1 MERVNN
7 NMLALARESRGMTQV
22 EIAEQL
28 GTTQGN
34 IGKLERGDYNVSRE
48 WLNGIARL
56 THYPYS
62 FFYQK
67 GEIIPENINY
77 RRREKVAQ
85 AVLSPLNAKINIER
99 FRMQIIAEALEIPPV
114 PVPVFEVSEENT
126 PAHIA
131 AKLRKQ
137 WKIAPGPID
146 NMTSVLEHQGIVID
160 SFDFNTSRV
169 DCRCL
174 LTDNGIPVIF
184 TNSSLLGDRLRFS
197 LAFQLGHLVM
207 HSGDVAW
214 NRDTGHEAN
223 LFAAELLMP
232 EPDIRP
238 DFEQGLSVPIL
249 ADLKKKWKVSMIS
262 LLYRADDLG
271 YLTPYQ
277 KKQVLLQ
284 FNEMH
289 IRRREPVELDV
300 PLEQPVM
307 LKEWLERL
315 RTEKELDVAQIAAML
330 HCSENEF
337 TELYN
342 I

>member
-1 MERVNN
+1 
-7 NMLALARESRGMTQV
+7 
-22 EIAEQL
+22 
-28 GTTQGN
+28 
-34 IGKLERGDYNVSRE
+34 
-48 WLNGIARL
+48 
-56 THYPYS
+56 
-62 FFYQK
+62 
-67 GEIIPENINY
+67 
-77 RRREKVAQ
+77 
-85 AVLSPLNAKINIER
+85 
-99 FRMQIIAEALEIPPV
+99 
-114 PVPVFEVSEENT
+114 
-126 PAHIA
+126 
-131 AKLRKQ
+131 
-137 WKIAPGPID
+137 
-146 NMTSVLEHQGIVID
+146 
-160 SFDFNTSRV
+160 
-169 DCRCL
+169 
-174 LTDNGIPVIF
+174 
-184 TNSSLLGDRLRFS
+184 
-197 LAFQLGHLVM
+197 M

-232 EPDIRP
+232 EPDIRA
-238 DFEQGLSVPIL
+238 DFEQGISVPIL

-337 TELYN
+337 SELYN

>member
-1 MERVNN
+1 
-7 NMLALARESRGMTQV
+7 MLALARESRGMTQV

-56 THYPYS
+56 THYPHS

-67 GEIIPENINY
+67 GDIIPENINY

-114 PVPVFEVSEENT
+114 TVPLFEVTEENT
-126 PAHIA
+126 PANIA
-131 AKLRKQ
+131 MKLRKQ
-137 WKIAPGPID
+137 WNIPAGPVASL
-146 NMTSVLEHQGIVID
+146 TSVLEHEGIIID
-160 SFDFNTSRV
+160 TFDFNTSRV
-169 DCRCL
+169 DSRCL
-174 LTDNGIPVIF
+174 VTNNGIPVIF
-184 TNSSLLGDRLRFS
+184 MNSSLLGDRQRFS

-207 HSGDVAW
+207 HSGDVSW
-214 NRDTGHEAN
+214 DRDTGHEAN

-232 EPDIRP
+232 EADIRP
-238 DFEQGLSVPIL
+238 DFEQGISVPIL

-277 KKQVLLQ
+277 KKQALLH

-300 PLEQPVM
+300 PLEKPAM
-307 LKEWLERL
+307 LSEWLERL
-315 RTEKELDVAQIAAML
+315 RTEKKLDAAQIAAML
-330 HCSENEF
+330 HCTTDEF
-337 TELYN
+337 SELYN